1 MLGPERVRYVA
12 PQGRSRSQR
21 LLDPAALAR
30 SRSCSYHDEKLSE
43 LMMSLREVAPD
54 IRKQCR
60 LLCHD
65 DGRSKKLNNAAQID
79 RPMLKRPFK
88 VAATA
93 KLSTFLP
100 RDVERIKDTFSEDRI
115 MSSCVT
121 PLVRKESSHV
131 VLLHGFDREA
141 ARMGVKQALRSID
154 AFPRAE

>member
-1 MLGPERVRYVA
+1 M
-12 PQGRSRSQR
+12 Q
-21 LLDPAALAR
+21 
-30 SRSCSYHDEKLSE
+30 
-43 LMMSLREVAPD
+43 D

-100 RDVERIKDTFSEDRI
+100 RDVERIKDTFD
-115 MSSCVT
+115 
-121 PLVRKESSHV
+121 LN
-131 VLLHGFDREA
+131 
-141 ARMGVKQALRSID
+141 
-154 AFPRAE
+154 